1 MMRKDTYNRE
11 KSKYSGHFFAVQE
24 LITIFADEETKCTM
38 SPVFRRES
46 EYTFKI
52 YSNEEERL
60 HIHVTHERCEAKY
73 WLEPEVEL
81 AKNTGFSVHELN
93 KIKKLV
99 EKYAD
104 RFKEQFRQHVG
115 KRIDD

>member
-1 MMRKDTYNRE
+1 MVASDRPIVHLTLFL
-11 KSKYSGHFFAVQE
+11 SKIWKVQNYY
-24 LITIFADEETKCTM
+24 LSLQTKKRNCTM

-81 AKNTGFSVHELN
+81 AKNTGFSEHELN

-104 RFKEQFRQHVG
+104 KFKEQFRQHVG